1 MNEIEVIWKFL
12 DNLDE
17 YVYATDIET
26 DELVYMNRKLLEVY
40 GLQSIDDVKGMKC
53 YEVLQKSSVPCGMC
67 NNDRLCAGKF
77 VEWRYYNPV
86 IDKYMM
92 LKDTLVEDPVTN
104 KKYRIE
110 ISIDIS
116 EERSQDKMI
125 QKYRDMESF
134 VNEALKDALSVESP
148 DETIRIILEYL
159 GKVLNGERTYIFE
172 KNRDGR
178 DDNTY
183 EWTAPGVPPEIDNL
197 QNLPPEICENWYH
210 IFEEGK
216 YVQISDIE
224 EMRLSDPLQYENL
237 KRQNIHSIVAMPI
250 YDAGK
255 TIAFYGVDNPPAFSL
270 EYTSDM
276 LQIMGSFLKS
286 CIRRRNLMRRLEDL
300 SYKDALTQ
308 LGNRFAMDKYVRQIT
323 PEQSIGVV
331 YCDVTGLKGVNDTMG
346 HKAGD
351 DLILRA
357 SACLEQVFADY
368 GVFRIGGD
376 ELLVLCAQIDQDT
389 LAERMRQLECLAAEN
404 DVNIAVGV
412 TWQDRADTHL
422 EELLQ
427 EAEKRMYE
435 DKAEY
440 YMKTGIERR
449 GIGKK
454 AESAL
459 PK

>member
-125 QKYRDMESF
+125 QKYRDMGSF

-250 YDAGK
+250 YDAEK
-255 TIAFYGVDNPPAFSL
+255 VIAFYGVDNPPAFSL

-357 SACLEQVFADY
+357 SACLAQVFADY

-376 ELLVLCAQIDQDT
+376 ELLVLCAQINQDT

-435 DKAEY
+435 DNAEY
-440 YMKTGIERR
+440 YKKTGIERR
-449 GIGKK
+449 GTGKK
-454 AESAL
+454 G
-459 PK
+459 